1 MNVFLSMPKELLLN
15 EPLKY
20 ERRYDLSHKFFFL
33 IKVIF
38 RDIWGSVT
46 TGDVAILTETEG
58 EKMQL

>member
-1 MNVFLSMPKELLLN
+1 MPKELLLN

-20 ERRYDLSHKFFFL
+20 ERRYDLSHKFFL

>member
-1 MNVFLSMPKELLLN
+1 MNHSNMREDMILAIS
-15 EPLKY
+15 
-20 ERRYDLSHKFFFL
+20 FFFL

>member
-1 MNVFLSMPKELLLN
+1 MNHSNMREDMILAIS
-15 EPLKY
+15 
-20 ERRYDLSHKFFFL
+20 FFL